1 MHPTAEV
8 PAEQGPATRHPS
20 MLQEQPVAR
29 RQWEQW
35 LSELHLAH

>member
-20 MLQEQPVAR
+20 VCQEQHVGQR
-29 RQWEQW
+29 YWKQW
-35 LSELHLAH
+35 LSKLRLAP